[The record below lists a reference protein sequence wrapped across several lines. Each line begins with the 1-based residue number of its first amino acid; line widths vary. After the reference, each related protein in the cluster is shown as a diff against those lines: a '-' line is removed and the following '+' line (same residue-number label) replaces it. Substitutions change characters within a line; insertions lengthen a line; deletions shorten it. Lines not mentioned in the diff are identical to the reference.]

1 MSNYVELNW
10 ETSRTQNRVAEGTL
24 PMQNSL
30 DVTQPL
36 GRQHPAPSWEEAPQP
51 GHYLGPDSLFL
62 KKNWQL
68 FFQLTVWNPEKN
80 WLGVCCDISTIYI
93 KLLGGQ
99 VSDG

>member
-30 DVTQPL
+30 DVSQPL

-51 GHYLGPDSLFL
+51 GHYLGPDS
-62 KKNWQL
+62 
-68 FFQLTVWNPEKN
+68 FFSEEK
-80 WLGVCCDISTIYI
+80 LAVVLPVDC
-93 KLLGGQ
+93 LEP
-99 VSDG
+99 